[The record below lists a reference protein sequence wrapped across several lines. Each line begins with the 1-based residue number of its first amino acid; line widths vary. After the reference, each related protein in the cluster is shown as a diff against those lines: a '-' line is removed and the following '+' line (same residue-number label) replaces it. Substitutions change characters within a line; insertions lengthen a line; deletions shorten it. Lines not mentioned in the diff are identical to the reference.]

1 MNPPA
6 RLRVRTA
13 PDPHAL
19 PRMINYFAQR
29 DLVPQAVVAHAD
41 ADGITME
48 ITLAGDAPYLPII
61 IEKMRSNVL
70 VASVEH
76 MPDVMVT

>member
-1 MNPPA
+1 
-6 RLRVRTA
+6 VRTA

-76 MPDVMVT
+76 MSDVRVT